1 MPKSNIQ
8 TITVS
13 NQAATIIFG
22 ISILLT
28 GIAYFFFGKLIRPLL
43 PGFLPGGVF
52 WVYIIGT
59 AFILAGIAII
69 INKQITQ
76 LASYLLAILLFCV
89 AVGIDLRGIFNLDDK
104 LTYLFVQSLLK
115 DGGLIAGA
123 LIIANFERE
132 TKHRHG
138 RHRRHSSSR
147 SQSTPQV

>member
-1 MPKSNIQ
+1 MPKNNIQ
-8 TITVS
+8 TIAVS

-28 GIAYFFFGKLIRPLL
+28 GIAYFFFARLIRPLL

-52 WVYIIGT
+52 WVYIIGI
-59 AFILAGIAII
+59 AFILAGIAIVV
-69 INKQITQ
+69 NKEITK

-115 DGGLIAGA
+115 DSGLIAAA

-132 TKHRHG
+132 KK
-138 RHRRHSSSR
+138 HRRHRHRHHSGDK
-147 SQSTPQV
+147 STTATS